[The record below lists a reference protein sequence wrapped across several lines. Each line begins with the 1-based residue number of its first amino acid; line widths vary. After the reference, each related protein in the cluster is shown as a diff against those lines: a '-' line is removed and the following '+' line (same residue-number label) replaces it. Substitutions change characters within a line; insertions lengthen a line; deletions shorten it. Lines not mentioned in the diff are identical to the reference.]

1 MRKTPLV
8 LGALSIVFGVIT
20 AALMTFAVLAAPPSD
35 AGSAERRYQVMS
47 TTTFA
52 VLALL
57 LIVVG
62 IGLARR
68 RRWSRGAGIAWAIAA
83 LAVVELQFYIFGK
96 IAESRTLGMYVTLA
110 VESIFPL
117 TMFVLLARRSAK
129 DDFV

>member
-35 AGSAERRYQVMS
+35 AGSAEGRYQVMS
-47 TTTFA
+47 TSTFA
-52 VLALL
+52 VLSLL

-62 IGLARR
+62 VGLARR
-68 RRWSRGAGIAWAIAA
+68 KRWSRVAGIAWALAA
-83 LAVVELQFYIFGK
+83 LAVVEFQFYIFGQ
-96 IAESRTLGMYVTLA
+96 IAQSRTLGMYATLA

-129 DDFV
+129 DDFI